1 MESSF
6 FQNKNDSYIENSQLK
21 NIFPNEKAKSSL
33 KEKSFILKRNNNFL
47 EEIQKQQNR
56 SFHNRNLIKIES
68 VKIEISSQK
77 KIAKQKNVEPVN
89 KIQNNTI
96 LNHPYVLLD
105 RSYMNE
111 LKQQQKLNNQK
122 VKNLQ
127 SQEKQI
133 TDQSEMSP
141 NKQFLEI

>member
-21 NIFPNEKAKSSL
+21 NIFPNEKAKSSI

-68 VKIEISSQK
+68 VKIEISSYNSNYN
-77 KIAKQKNVEPVN
+77 IILKNV
-89 KIQNNTI
+89 
-96 LNHPYVLLD
+96 
-105 RSYMNE
+105 
-111 LKQQQKLNNQK
+111 KQ
-122 VKNLQ
+122 V
-127 SQEKQI
+127 I
-133 TDQSEMSP
+133 F
-141 NKQFLEI
+141 KQFESLKLK